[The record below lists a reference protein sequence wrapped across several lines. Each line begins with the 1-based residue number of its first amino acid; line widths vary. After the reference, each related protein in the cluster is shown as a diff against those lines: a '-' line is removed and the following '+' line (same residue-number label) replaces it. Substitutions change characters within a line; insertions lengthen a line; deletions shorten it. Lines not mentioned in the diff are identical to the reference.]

1 MGAGPDTAPTLS
13 LDPPL
18 YVLRLWG
25 LASYN
30 PQTGFEAKGL
40 LSGNSL
46 DRTPKDRGNGHTTLH
61 FTFYILHFT
70 FYILHFTFY
79 VLHFKKCKTK
89 YTSVTSLPVSAS
101 FFVV

>member
-1 MGAGPDTAPTLS
+1 MGAGPDPAPTLS

-40 LSGNSL
+40 LPGNLL
-46 DRTPKDRGNGHTTLH
+46 DRTPKKRGNGRTTL
-61 FTFYILHFT
+61 
-70 FYILHFTFY
+70 
-79 VLHFKKCKTK
+79 KCKIK
-89 YTSVTSLPVSAS
+89 YTSVTSLPVSAP